1 MTTLSSTLST
11 SWRQPDYDALI
22 KTTEEVYNEVD
33 KVSFTFKDVF
43 RRHEQHFRCQLEE
56 PTQRL
61 VKNHVFYLLQAV
73 HQNLYTDKAA
83 SHPEDIYNYT
93 PNFDEQQL
101 QPKLHDLLWSTD
113 SLFVRADKSTVT
125 VKDSCTALEAEY
137 DCQLLPENRRLIK
150 KHLPSVKGT
159 IPSTTT
165 KTTAA
170 ATIDEDPAAGNI
182 YSHNKQWRTYHK

>member
-1 MTTLSSTLST
+1 MSLHRRQTCKIRRGERAGGGMARACWSHLSQIWVGSFLSFVSFRPAMTTLSSTLST

-61 VKNHVFYLLQAV
+61 VKNHVFDLLQAV
-73 HQNLYTDKAA
+73 HQNFYADKAV
-83 SHPEDIYNYT
+83 SHPEEIYNYT
-93 PNFDEQQL
+93 PNEEYRQ

-113 SLFVRADKSTVT
+113 SLFVMPTSP
-125 VKDSCTALEAEY
+125 L
-137 DCQLLPENRRLIK
+137 
-150 KHLPSVKGT
+150 
-159 IPSTTT
+159 
-165 KTTAA
+165 
-170 ATIDEDPAAGNI
+170 
-182 YSHNKQWRTYHK
+182 